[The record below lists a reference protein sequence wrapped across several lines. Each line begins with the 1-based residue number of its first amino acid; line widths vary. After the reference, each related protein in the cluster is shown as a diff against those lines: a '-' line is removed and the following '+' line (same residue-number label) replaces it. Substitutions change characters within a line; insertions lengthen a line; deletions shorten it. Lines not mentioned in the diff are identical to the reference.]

1 MLQELK
7 TKKDIELFAEYKVDL
22 IKLHQ
27 EYANK
32 LGLFD
37 NKVDH
42 YNQDDALKHL
52 NQKNY
57 YQFLIKEDNQYIG
70 ILEYKIT
77 KSDIDNSK
85 IIYINVLYIKETFR
99 KKSIGKKII
108 KGLQKEQYRIELECW
123 YEMPSNYFYEA
134 LGMKKI
140 KTKYMLEP
148 NNE

>member
-1 MLQELK
+1 MLQKLK
-7 TKKDIELFAEYKVDL
+7 TEEDIELFAKYKVDL

-27 EYANK
+27 EYAKK

-37 NKVDH
+37 NKVDS
-42 YNQDDALKHL
+42 YNKNDAIKHL
-52 NQKNY
+52 SHKNY

-85 IIYINVLYIKETFR
+85 ILYINVLYIIEEYR
-99 KKSIGKKII
+99 KSGIGKKII
-108 KGLQKEQYRIELECW
+108 KELQKKHYRIELECW
-123 YEMPSNYFYEA
+123 YEMPANYFYEA

-140 KTKYMLEP
+140 KTRYMLES
-148 NNE
+148 NDE